1 MKSISNGGCL
11 FCLRMD
17 LVFVSTIARGVELSI
32 FPSTL
37 LHTLE
42 MYVSIGSFPFSR
54 ASQKWIRNCLRP
66 GGNKKL
72 RAMIRNRSSAP
83 LPARPN
89 AFHATTRFF
98 VSRRLFAPLLRAPA
112 HRKYAAHGTN
122 GFCRGGGPLC
132 SFVTQHL
139 LLSILWT
146 LPDTPWIRRFCLV
159 SFFLSLFFFLSYI
172 RSKGIIGFENL
183 LWISAFSL
191 FHRWS
196 ITVEMKIKLSRY
208 GMKMYFFFFLDF
220 LTRATREERSKK
232 MLRIREND
240 FIRIK
245 FLSLDWEGREGKV
258 E

>member
-1 MKSISNGGCL
+1 MVQGSIRFVQIERDNSRRRKEKRNDNEIDFERWLFVLFTNGSRFRFNHSERSRVIYL
-11 FCLRMD
+11 SFD
-17 LVFVSTIARGVELSI
+17 PVAHAR
-32 FPSTL
+32 
-37 LHTLE
+37 E

-159 SFFLSLFFFLSYI
+159 SFFLSLFFF
-172 RSKGIIGFENL
+172 
-183 LWISAFSL
+183 
-191 FHRWS
+191 
-196 ITVEMKIKLSRY
+196 
-208 GMKMYFFFFLDF
+208 
-220 LTRATREERSKK
+220 
-232 MLRIREND
+232 
-240 FIRIK
+240 FILHP
-245 FLSLDWEGREGKV
+245 F
-258 E
+258 